1 MSFGRGEALR
11 LSLGSPHEESAELAE
26 ADFDDWAAALAEEE
40 SAGLV
45 SPTAG
50 TAVSWVEGRGWVKGD
65 E

>member
-1 MSFGRGEALR
+1 M
-11 LSLGSPHEESAELAE
+11 SLGSPHEESAELAE